1 MSKFANYIQQ
11 FGAGLDTVVASAE
24 SGTIFAPNNEAF
36 DKLSQSELEILL
48 GKDGRRIMGL
58 HFVDQLIPAE
68 DVRILQPQND
78 IKVFTCFKT
87 RDSAVG
93 KNNREADGPLEIE
106 PDPITI
112 VLLNKEPDPIKIIL
126 LNKEPDQIII

>member
-1 MSKFANYIQQ
+1 M
-11 FGAGLDTVVASAE
+11 VASAE

-87 RDSAVG
+87 RDSAAG
-93 KNNREADGPLEIE
+93 K
-106 PDPITI
+106 
-112 VLLNKEPDPIKIIL
+112 KMIIR
-126 LNKEPDQIII
+126 

>member
-1 MSKFANYIQQ
+1 M
-11 FGAGLDTVVASAE
+11 VASAE

-87 RDSAVG
+87 RDSATE
-93 KNNREADGPLEIE
+93 K
-106 PDPITI
+106 
-112 VLLNKEPDPIKIIL
+112 KIL
-126 LNKEPDQIII
+126 RYTKKAFCFK

>member
-1 MSKFANYIQQ
+1 M
-11 FGAGLDTVVASAE
+11 VASAE

-87 RDSAVG
+87 RDSAAE
-93 KNNREADGPLEIE
+93 K
-106 PDPITI
+106 
-112 VLLNKEPDPIKIIL
+112 KIRYT
-126 LNKEPDQIII
+126 K